1 MKIDIEKRGNIPPQ
15 IEHYILKMAK
25 RLEKYTGE
33 EGSMKYV
40 ISHQRGNFSVEI
52 TLQEGGN
59 TFLSRASSNDIKL
72 SINEG
77 LRKLEH
83 QFKRFREKVIERKK
97 ISPKVLEGEKSSEN
111 PIVKI
116 RRIKPLLLF
125 LDEAIGE
132 LNNSKEPFL
141 VFINKET
148 NKQSIIHKKTD
159 NYEVIEC

>member
-1 MKIDIEKRGNIPPQ
+1 MKIEIEKRDNIPPL
-15 IEHYILKMAK
+15 IDDYILKRAK
-25 RLEKYTGE
+25 RLEKYIDE
-33 EGSMKYV
+33 WEMKCV
-40 ISHQRGNFSVEI
+40 IGHQKGNFSVEI

-59 TFLSRASSNDIKL
+59 TFLSRASSNDVKL

-77 LRKLEH
+77 LRKLEE
-83 QFKRFREKVIERKK
+83 QFKRFKGKAIHRKK
-97 ISPKVLEGEKSSEN
+97 NQKEEKGEPTKKN

-125 LDEAIGE
+125 LDEAIE
-132 LNNSKEPFL
+132 EFNNSKEPFF

-148 NKQSIIHKKTD
+148 NRQSIIYKKGG